1 MKKLLFTVCACMM
14 AISLQTSCNHK
25 KTSAL
30 VDCRIDFV
38 SEDGRLRPS
47 SGEPYYTL
55 IYEGYD
61 GEELFNALTK
71 TIAKVCTPDN
81 SDVRT
86 LLQRS
91 MTITAMSEPV
101 TNENGMTFTFPYKL
115 SFLCDD
121 GKIQVYS
128 PEYELQSY
136 RGEEYHEA
144 AATYLNVIITLIIK
158 NMESNM

>member
-1 MKKLLFTVCACMM
+1 MKKLLFIVCACMM
-14 AISLQTSCNHK
+14 AVSLQTSCNHK
-25 KTSAL
+25 KHSAL
-30 VDCRIDFV
+30 METNIHFV
-38 SEDGRLRPS
+38 PEDGRLKPS

-55 IYEGYD
+55 VYEGYD
-61 GEELFNALTK
+61 GGELFNALSK

-115 SFLCDD
+115 CFLCDD

-136 RGEEYHEA
+136 RGEEYHKA
-144 AATYLNVIITLIIK
+144 AAAYLNVMITLIIK